1 MKIYIVDHFYKR
13 NTTMHIETMYLKY
26 KGLRFTTLEVRST
39 NYKFIIIV
47 FRYKYMEWYE
57 HYDKMGN
64 EKVTDDSVL
73 TFFLRKLK
81 LKAEASALLSLR

>member
-47 FRYKYMEWYE
+47 FRYKYME
-57 HYDKMGN
+57 
-64 EKVTDDSVL
+64 
-73 TFFLRKLK
+73 
-81 LKAEASALLSLR
+81 